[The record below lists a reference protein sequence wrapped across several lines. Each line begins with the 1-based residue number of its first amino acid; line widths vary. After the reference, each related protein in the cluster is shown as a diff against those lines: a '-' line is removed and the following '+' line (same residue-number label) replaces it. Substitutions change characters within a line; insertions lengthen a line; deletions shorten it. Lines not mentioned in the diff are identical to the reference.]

1 MEKKI
6 LYAVIGVAGCTV
18 IAKVS
23 CFYGVMRQSL
33 RMAKSE
39 NYHDRVMEAAKDVLI
54 HWEKLKNS

>member
-1 MEKKI
+1 MKKKI

-23 CFYGVMRQSL
+23 CFYGVMKQTL

-39 NYHDRVMEAAKDVLI
+39 KYHNEVMGTAKDILI
-54 HWEKLKNS
+54 YWEKLKNS